1 MTSILR
7 FSRRS
12 LIKGLAAAPLATP
25 AILGRARAADAIR
38 IGISGPMT
46 GQFAQNGQWMRNG
59 VSIAV
64 KQANEKGGIKGRMIE
79 VRIADDL
86 GPNPTAAGNA
96 VTKLATQDEVV
107 ALVGPHY
114 TPGHSSKRAAAGE
127 IQSPVLNGRDRTGRH
142 AAGKSVGFSWRYNMR
157 CSSTRRSG
165 AQCVPRPRTRRPHV

>member
-1 MTSILR
+1 MVSILR

-12 LIKGLAAAPLATP
+12 LIKGLAVAPLATP
-25 AILGRARAADAIR
+25 AILGRARAADPIR

-46 GQFAQNGQWMRNG
+46 GQFAQNGQWMKNG

-64 KQANEKGGIKGRMIE
+64 KQANDKGGIKGRMIE

-114 TPGHSSKRAAAGE
+114 TPGILPNVPLLAKYKVPCLTGALDRL
-127 IQSPVLNGRDRTGRH
+127 SPSR
-142 AAGKSVGFSWRYNMR
+142 
-157 CSSTRRSG
+157 G
-165 AQCVPRPRTRRPHV
+165 APGCFAYA